1 MTAFFFFFLI
11 IPCANPLHFNLPY
24 IVSND
29 SLPINC
35 TGDAYISI
43 QGIQVTPDPNEYYS
57 NSSSLKWKVGRAT
70 YNQPL
75 WLWDKA
81 SGKLTDFSTHFSFVI
96 QGNNYGEGL
105 AFFLAPNGSNIPSD
119 SAGGGLGLV
128 SGNQTGEF
136 VAVKFDTYRN
146 TWEEGIFPINYV
158 GININ
163 SRTSVENKQ
172 WLSAITDG
180 KTNEAW
186 ISYSSSTKNLSV
198 VFTGFENNDVILQHL
213 DYIVDLSAHLPE
225 WVTFGFSASTSE
237 SYEKHSV
244 KSWNFSSSLGDDRDE
259 NKKVEEKSKTGLVVG
274 LSVGGGVL
282 VIGVA
287 LICFGVWKK
296 GRGRKKDELRPQS
309 MDEEFKKGTGARK
322 FSYEELSLATKN
334 FAEEEKLGMGGFGGV
349 YRGFLSELNSFVAV
363 KRVSS
368 GSKQGLKEYAAE
380 VKIISQLRHR
390 NLVQLIGW
398 CHEKGE
404 LLLVYEF
411 LPNGSLD
418 SHLFKSQSL
427 LTWGVR
433 YKIAQGLASALF
445 YLHEE
450 WEQCVVHRD
459 IKSSNIMLDSN
470 FNAKLGDFGLARLVD
485 HEQEAPTT
493 DVAGTRGYMAPEYL
507 ITGKASKESDVYSF
521 GVVALEIAC
530 GRRPIE
536 SKAQQ
541 NQINMVE
548 WVWELYGTG
557 RLFEAADAR
566 LSAGFDEQ
574 QMEHLMIVGLWC
586 ANPDYLMRP
595 TIRQSN
601 LVLNFEAPLPILPTE
616 MPPLN
621 LPGSSFS
628 SSYYGIGSG
637 SSQVQS
643 SIHSDNS
650 NNSSKLLQSS
660 QVSSL
665 SSSYYGTDSRSK
677 PSSAFKPQ

>member
-1 MTAFFFFFLI
+1 MSAFFFFFFFFFLFLI
-11 IPCANPLHFNLPY
+11 IPYANPLHFNLPY
-24 IVSND
+24 IVPND
-29 SLPINC
+29 SLPL
-35 TGDAYISI
+35 TAQEMLTSQSG
-43 QGIQVTPDPNEYYS
+43 EFK
-57 NSSSLKWKVGRAT
+57 SLRT
-70 YNQPL
+70 Q
-75 WLWDKA
+75 A

-146 TWEEGIFPINYV
+146 TWEEGLFPINYV

-163 SRTSVENKQ
+163 SRTSVENEQ

-186 ISYSSSTKNLSV
+186 INYSSSTKNLSV
-198 VFTGFENNDVILQHL
+198 VFTGFENNDVIFQHL
-213 DYIVDLSAHLPE
+213 YYIVDLSAHLPE

-237 SYEKHSV
+237 SYEKNSV
-244 KSWNFSSSLGDDRDE
+244 KSWKFSSNLGDDKDE
-259 NKKVEEKSKTGLVVG
+259 NKKVEEKSKT
-274 LSVGGGVL
+274 
-282 VIGVA
+282 
-287 LICFGVWKK
+287 

-427 LTWGVR
+427 LTWG
-433 YKIAQGLASALF
+433 
-445 YLHEE
+445 
-450 WEQCVVHRD
+450 
-459 IKSSNIMLDSN
+459 
-470 FNAKLGDFGLARLVD
+470 
-485 HEQEAPTT
+485 
-493 DVAGTRGYMAPEYL
+493 GYMAPEYL

-586 ANPDYLMRP
+586 AHPDYLMRP
-595 TIRQSN
+595 TIRQSI

-621 LPGSSFS
+621 LPRSSFS
-628 SSYYGIGSG
+628 SSSYGIGSG
-637 SSQVQS
+637 SSKVQS

-650 NNSSKLLQSS
+650 NNSSKLPQSS
-660 QVSSL
+660 QVSSSS
-665 SSSYYGTDSRSK
+665 SSSYYGTGSRSM